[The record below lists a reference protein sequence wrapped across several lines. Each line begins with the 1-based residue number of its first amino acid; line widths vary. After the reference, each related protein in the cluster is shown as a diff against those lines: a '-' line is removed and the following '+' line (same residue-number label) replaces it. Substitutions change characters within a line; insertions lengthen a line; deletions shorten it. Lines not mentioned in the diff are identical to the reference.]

1 MSNPFTVYDLDEDDT
16 GCIRLHVNTNVKW
29 PYDSTTDTG
38 GNLLGRV
45 ASLID
50 NLDDSGALDD
60 LLEKEGQE

>member
-1 MSNPFTVYDLDEDDT
+1 MSNPFTVYDLDEDDE

-29 PYDSTTDTG
+29 PEDATDILETRL
-38 GNLLGRV
+38 NRV

-60 LLEKEGQE
+60 LLEKEAKNE